1 MGKFKRKF
9 LKSYSNVIPIVN
21 TGDFYICPLL
31 TGLKKPDFGWPPPQ
45 LFAPLAPARAGN
57 DQLRARNH
65 SLRVRNDSLSA
76 RNRRLRPH
84 NCQLRSRNDLLCH
97 RNDRLRVRNC
107 QLHHR
112 NDSLSTRNAAH

>member
-57 DQLRARNH
+57 DQLR
-65 SLRVRNDSLSA
+65 
-76 RNRRLRPH
+76 
-84 NCQLRSRNDLLCH
+84 SRNDLLCH